1 MPLINKRQQLKDHN
15 YYYNPKLKKRAAQ
28 LVKNITVPEKKLWE
42 QVLIARQMK
51 GFRFM
56 RQVPVL
62 YYIPDFMC
70 KELALIIE
78 VDGRNHKYQKAY
90 DSKRTQQLEACGFG
104 VLRFSN
110 KEVINQIEKVQQR
123 IENWIEKNYTS

>member
-1 MPLINKRQQLKDHN
+1 MPFINTLQQLQDNN

-28 LVKNITVPEKKLWE
+28 LVKNITVPEKILWE
-42 QVLIARQMK
+42 KVLIARKMK

-78 VDGRNHKYQKAY
+78 VDGRNHKYKKAY
-90 DSKRTQQLEACGFG
+90 DNKRTQQLESCGFS

-110 KEVINQIEKVQQR
+110 TEVIHQTKEVQQKIED
-123 IENWIEKNYTS
+123 WIEKNHSS

>member
-1 MPLINKRQQLKDHN
+1 MIDRFKQLKQHN
-15 YYYNPKLKKRAAQ
+15 FYYNPKLRQRAAQ
-28 LVKNITVPEKKLWE
+28 LVQRITEPEYHLWCE
-42 QVLIARQMK
+42 VLMARKMC
-51 GFRFM
+51 GYRFM

-78 VDGRNHKYQKAY
+78 VDGPNHIYQKAY
-90 DSKRTQQLEACGFG
+90 DRNRQKRLESCGFT

-110 KEVINQIEKVQQR
+110 KAVLEQTAWVKSEIETWVKKH
-123 IENWIEKNYTS
+123 KNHL